1 MLIVCPFCATRYSG
15 HPNRIGADGR
25 EPRCPA
31 CGEGGRPDRAR
42 AGRGAGAG
50 RIAAGAAG
58 AIAIALVAGAV
69 TGRGR
74 IAELSPRTAA
84 LFAAVGLPIEAGAL
98 QFRGVS
104 AQRTG
109 SGAESVL
116 VVEGDIVNPSSG
128 DRAVPLLEISVQGD
142 RGEPFY
148 TWTSTPPRQ
157 TLPGT
162 ETTRFRARLAAPPA
176 EGRRVLVRFAAM
188 GGDAAAGEAR

>member
-1 MLIVCPFCATRYSG
+1 MA
-15 HPNRIGADGR
+15 AW
-25 EPRCPA
+25 
-31 CGEGGRPDRAR
+31 
-42 AGRGAGAG
+42 
-50 RIAAGAAG
+50 AAGAV
-58 AIAIALVAGAV
+58 AIALVAGAV

-74 IAELSPRTAA
+74 LAELSPRAA
-84 LFAAVGLPIEAGAL
+84 TLFAAVGLPIEAGGL

-109 SGAESVL
+109 SGPESVL
-116 VVEGDIVNPSSG
+116 VVEGDIVNSSPG
-128 DRAVPLLEISVQGD
+128 ERGVPQLEISVQGD

-188 GGDAAAGEAR
+188 GGDAAAGAAR